1 MWRKHARF
9 SAAQILAL
17 GFGGL
22 ILVGTALL
30 MLPAASRSGEPLL
43 FFDALFMSTSA
54 ACVTGL
60 VLMDPF
66 TQFTLFGQAVL
77 LGLIQIGGLG
87 FMTVLVMV
95 ALLLN
100 RRIGLRQRA
109 ILVDGL
115 GALQLGGIV
124 RLTRRALLLTV
135 LLEGGGSAVLSLW
148 FCPRYGLWPGLWRA
162 LFHAVSAFCNAGFDL
177 MGTGRSLAATAGEP
191 LLNLTLTVLIAAGGL
206 GFLVWDD
213 ILSHGLRFRSYR
225 LHSKIVLTGTT
236 LLLAAGTAGY
246 YILEGDHS
254 FAGASGAQRLLMA
267 IFQSVT
273 ARTAGF
279 STVDISHL
287 SAGGTLLT
295 LVLMGVGAGSGS
307 TGGGLKV
314 NTVAVLALGA
324 QAHARRKKDVN
335 LFGRRLSEE
344 TMRSAADSAS
354 LYGMACLLGCMV
366 LCVQG
371 ISLEDALFEA
381 VSAIGTVGLSR
392 GITGD
397 LPGLSRLA
405 VIGLMFLGRV
415 GSMSVALAL
424 TRDLPEPRVR
434 RVPER
439 ILVG

>member
-1 MWRKHARF
+1 
-9 SAAQILAL
+9 
-17 GFGGL
+17 
-22 ILVGTALL
+22 
-30 MLPAASRSGEPLL
+30 
-43 FFDALFMSTSA
+43 
-54 ACVTGL
+54 
-60 VLMDPF
+60 
-66 TQFTLFGQAVL
+66 
-77 LGLIQIGGLG
+77 
-87 FMTVLVMV
+87 
-95 ALLLN
+95 
-100 RRIGLRQRA
+100 
-109 ILVDGL
+109 
-115 GALQLGGIV
+115 
-124 RLTRRALLLTV
+124 
-135 LLEGGGSAVLSLW
+135 
-148 FCPRYGLWPGLWRA
+148 
-162 LFHAVSAFCNAGFDL
+162 
-177 MGTGRSLAATAGEP
+177 
-191 LLNLTLTVLIAAGGL
+191 
-206 GFLVWDD
+206 
-213 ILSHGLRFRSYR
+213 
-225 LHSKIVLTGTT
+225 
-236 LLLAAGTAGY
+236 
-246 YILEGDHS
+246 
-254 FAGASGAQRLLMA
+254 MA

-279 STVDISHL
+279 STVDISRL

-314 NTVAVLALGA
+314 NTVAVLVLGA

-354 LYGMACLLGCMV
+354 LYGMACLLGSMV

-397 LPGLSRLA
+397 LPGLSRLV